1 MEGFVKNKIYFLLVL
16 FTILCFLCTTTV
28 FSEQSTL
35 GSFSGGFADG
45 FKTGFNTVQKAKQI
59 MFEKEQQ
66 KKLEYER
73 IKIQESVN
81 VFINLMKQYG
91 VDGVSSEDEKLKL
104 NKAFLSFSPEV
115 QVILKAINESL
126 QSM

>member
-1 MEGFVKNKIYFLLVL
+1 MEGSVKNKIYFLLVL
-16 FTILCFLCTTTV
+16 FNILCFLCTATV
-28 FSEQSTL
+28 FSEQSTP

-45 FKTGFNTVQKAKQI
+45 FKTGFNMAQKAKQI

-66 KKLEYER
+66 KKIEYER
-73 IKIQESVN
+73 MKIQESVN

-91 VDGVSSEDEKLKL
+91 VDSVYSEDEKLKL

-115 QVILKAINESL
+115 QVILQAINESL